1 MVFRSDATVFVE
13 KSSRRAVRV
22 RVHRATWNP
31 VINEGANNDEG
42 SILAAGGWPR
52 GMAAAFLNG
61 MNALEN
67 APKPNSLSL
76 GPKADAAFPNF
87 SDFFNFYEGIFF

>member
-1 MVFRSDATVFVE
+1 MRDPSWL
-13 KSSRRAVRV
+13 R
-22 RVHRATWNP
+22 
-31 VINEGANNDEG
+31 
-42 SILAAGGWPR
+42 GGWPR

-67 APKPNSLSL
+67 APKPNLSL

-87 SDFFNFYEGIFF
+87 SDFFNFYFFLNGVNAQTVRKPKPKITHKVF